1 MENRINPTNDKLT
14 INVSGV
20 GSFVV
25 LFNCYQTFRI
35 SRSMKVE
42 AQIATI
48 LVTVIRAFKLS
59 W

>member
-14 INVSGV
+14 IKVSGF
-20 GSFVV
+20 GSSVA

-42 AQIATI
+42 APIATI

>member
-1 MENRINPTNDKLT
+1 MENRINPTNDKLN
-14 INVSGV
+14 IKVSGV
-20 GSFVV
+20 GSSVV
-25 LFNCYQTFRI
+25 LFNCHQTFRI

-42 AQIATI
+42 AQISPI